1 MSKTTRTLAILA
13 AATAMCANAADTHD
27 YSTYVMLKG
36 KTTLDYDVGGWPGA
50 DKWNPAGVMS
60 NECCYLIPSG
70 KTLTSKTSAAANYPS
85 GGTWPGQELAIQGT
99 FAVTATGGRGR
110 AAVTP
115 HLALLPGG
123 KIAISSAY
131 GTIRG
136 DTLDIRGTAGNPS
149 LITYDY
155 TNGDSKPSYYA
166 KLDIAFTGDADSV
179 VKFQYTA
186 TSEANYSIFQR
197 AYRVTG
203 GFANFLGTVIVDGE
217 ATWLRP
223 ETTATTFDIGG
234 TLWVTNG
241 ASIYID
247 TVSPTFGSLVM
258 AGGTTLQIASG
269 KSVTVNGPLS
279 IAEGAKIVVDGTTSF
294 KTDYDTGSNSPLE
307 LPVISVCGAAN
318 AAAVDRDVL
327 FAAIKAGSE
336 GLVHLGGIPR
346 LKLVE
351 AARGDGGVDFKLSH
365 DSFVAQITN
374 CGANVGPYGDGYLD
388 YLSDGKEI
396 SPDKD
401 YYVPALN
408 VYFETPYT
416 FPGRSWTIYMG
427 SDRTFGFYGGDS
439 ITVQDLRIIG
449 SGSGK
454 FRQMS
459 KNIYAY
465 LFGNATIYGSVNFR
479 VSGNKR
485 FCLESNLSGP
495 GDIVV
500 TLDNA
505 KIIEKGSD
513 CCGTLSLGGDNSS
526 YAGRFLV
533 GWGKPA
539 VENVEG
545 LTNLTLRATSSASL
559 GGALDTFTFDA
570 VKIADTCTLTIV
582 SNSTFDAENRG
593 WCLLDGST
601 IDVDASVT
609 AAMLETVTFGGAVVK
624 KGAGT
629 LILGGAAK
637 HYDGENDAAV
647 DTPDGASFRVAA
659 GGFGATSASALSGV
673 SVTFAAGTK
682 LLAFPET
689 DGLVLGSAPTFEGG
703 TLPVEI
709 VNEDALEVGTVNILT
724 LPTAVPFDTA
734 TLSVA
739 HLRKFNTSAVQSR
752 VDGDNTVY
760 YVTFAKVGTRLIL
773 R

>member
-1 MSKTTRTLAILA
+1 MAASLALA
-13 AATAMCANAADTHD
+13 FGVAVCASAADTHD
-27 YSTYVMLKG
+27 YSTYIKLKAD
-36 KTTLDYDVGGWPGA
+36 TDIPASVGGWPGA
-50 DKWNPAGVMS
+50 DKWGPEGVMS
-60 NECCYLIPSG
+60 NECCYLVPSG
-70 KTLTSKTSAAANYPS
+70 KTLTSRTSNNETAS
-85 GGTWPGQELAIQGT
+85 GGTWPAMELAIQGT
-99 FAVTATGGRGR
+99 FRIHAKGVRTKC
-110 AAVTP
+110 AVTP

-123 KIAISSAY
+123 
-131 GTIRG
+131 
-136 DTLDIRGTAGNPS
+136 TLTLLSVYSTVNAEEIDIRGTAANPS
-149 LITYDY
+149 LIQNDASSTNDY
-155 TNGDSKPSYYA
+155 VKYYA
-166 KLDIAFTGDADSV
+166 KLDAAITGDSDAV
-179 VKFQYTA
+179 VKFVYTA
-186 TSEANYSIFQR
+186 TGGNFTDFQR
-197 AYRVTG
+197 AFRVLG
-203 GFANFLGTVIVDGE
+203 GFENFFGTVIVDGE
-217 ATWLRP
+217 RTWLRP

-258 AGGTTLQIASG
+258 GSGTTLQLASG
-269 KSVTVNGPLS
+269 KSVTVNGPFS

-294 KTDYDTGSNSPLE
+294 KTDYDTGSNSPIE

-351 AARGDGGVDFKLSH
+351 SARGDGGVDFKLSH
-365 DSFVAQITN
+365 DPFVAQITS
-374 CGANVGPYGDGYLD
+374 CGASQTPYGTDGYLD
-388 YLSDGKEI
+388 FLSDGQEI
-396 SPDKD
+396 SPGKD
-401 YYVPALN
+401 YYTPNLN
-408 VYFETPYT
+408 IYFKTPYT
-416 FPGRSWTIYMG
+416 FPGRSWTVYMV

-439 ITVQDLRIIG
+439 ITVPDLRIIG
-449 SGSGK
+449 AGGGK

-459 KNIYAY
+459 PNINAY
-465 LFGNATIYGSVNFR
+465 LYGNATIYGSVNFR
-479 VSGNKR
+479 VSGSNR
-485 FCLESNLSGP
+485 FYLQSNLSGP

-500 TLDNA
+500 TLDNERI
-505 KIIEKGSD
+505 KEKGSA

-533 GWGKPA
+533 GWGKSA

-545 LTNLTLRATSSASL
+545 LTNLTLRATSSTSL
-559 GGALDTFTFDA
+559 GGALDAFTFDA

-582 SNSTFDAENRG
+582 SNSTFAAENRG

-601 IDVDASVT
+601 VNVDASVT
-609 AAMLETVTFGGAVVK
+609 AAMREAVTFGGAVVK
-624 KGAGT
+624 TGAGT
-629 LILGGAAK
+629 LILGGSAK

-647 DTPDGASFRVAA
+647 DTPNGASFRVAE
-659 GGFGATSASALSGV
+659 GGFGATSSNALSGV

-682 LLAFPET
+682 LLALPET

-739 HLRKFNTSAVQSR
+739 RLRKFNISAVQSR

-760 YVTFAKVGTRLIL
+760 FVTFSKIGARIII